1 LQRSDSIIETKDGES
16 PGIFEMISGLNS
28 HRELAGK
35 GGIEQFST
43 SDGDKDDIPLSDTD
57 EEDSN

>member
-1 LQRSDSIIETKDGES
+1 
-16 PGIFEMISGLNS
+16 MISGLNS